1 MKKILC
7 FAALLGIINHS
18 FAQNNSNPWPTTGN
32 VGIGTTSPGSSLDIS
47 SALVAN
53 GATALNVV
61 ASGSATNATYY
72 GQKINVSHTSVGGGG
87 GAIGLDLAVNRSGT
101 GIFPTI
107 GINGIVNTGARASS
121 ASTVNFYGSKFI
133 VNGSTATTSTATG
146 QNYYGTYGEVAD
158 NTAVGE
164 SSNSYGLYGKAS
176 SISTAYGVY
185 GAATGVTG
193 TTDYGGYFT
202 ATGGTTNYG
211 VYSAAGTNYFNNNV
225 GIGTTT
231 PGLKAHITGAIGLP
245 ATTGTIQTGVL
256 RLQGLTSN
264 AVLDFGVSGA
274 SGASLQ
280 VTNQN
285 DLTTNYPLLLNPNGG
300 NVGIGTIDTKGYKFA
315 VNGSVIATS
324 VTVKLN
330 SAWPDY
336 VFKKEYQLP
345 TLTEVKDYIDKNHH
359 LPDMP
364 SEKEVAD
371 NGLNLGEMNKLLV
384 KKVEELTL
392 YLINNQKQ
400 LNQQQEQIDRL
411 QAQVKLLAKLQ

>member
-7 FAALLGIINHS
+7 FAALLGLINHS

-133 VNGSTATTSTATG
+133 VNGSTATTSTASG

-164 SSNSYGLYGKAS
+164 ASNSYGLYGKAS

-245 ATTGTIQTGVL
+245 ATTGTTQTGVL

-264 AVLDFGVSGA
+264 AVLDFGVNGGSGA
-274 SGASLQ
+274 YLQ
-280 VTNQN
+280 VTNQTALN
-285 DLTTNYPLLLNPNGG
+285 ANYPLLLNPNGG
-300 NVGIGTIDTKGYKFA
+300 NVGIGITNPTDKLA
-315 VNGSVIATS
+315 VNGTIHTKEVRVDLTG
-324 VTVKLN
+324 
-330 SAWPDY
+330 WPDY
-336 VFKKEYQLP
+336 VFKKDYKLP
-345 TLTEVKDYIDKNHH
+345 TLIEVKDYIDKNQH

-371 NGLNLGEMNKLLV
+371 NGLNLGEMNKILT

-392 YLINNQKQ
+392 YLI
-400 LNQQQEQIDRL
+400 EQNKRIE
-411 QAQVKLLAKLQ
+411 KLESVLKKSSAH